1 MTMLSKI
8 PTEWLIMAIV
18 TVALLSFIFGYALD
32 RIMNEDG
39 FGPTGNMVVMTVG
52 FFLGIYLANAYG
64 IRFRQL
70 DMGIGAGVIGGFA
83 ALTLL
88 TLFKALLN
96 RLR

>member
-1 MTMLSKI
+1 MLSKI
-8 PTEWLIMAIV
+8 PTEWLVMAVV

-52 FFLGIYLANAYG
+52 FFLGIYFANYFG
-64 IRFRQL
+64 IRFRHL
-70 DMGIGAGVIGGFA
+70 DMGVGAGVAGGFA
-83 ALTLL
+83 TLTLL
-88 TLFKALLN
+88 MLAKAVLN